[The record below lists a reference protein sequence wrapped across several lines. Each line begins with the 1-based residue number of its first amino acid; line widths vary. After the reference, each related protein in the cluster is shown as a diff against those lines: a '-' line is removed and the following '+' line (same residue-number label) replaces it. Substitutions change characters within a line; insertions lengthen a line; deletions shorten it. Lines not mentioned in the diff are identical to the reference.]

1 MYEVGWETTHPTDV
15 QSFEFSVS
23 EFRSPGE
30 WITLATPSYT
40 SGSPWGAKINL
51 AGQHE
56 YSVELL
62 ERGVRDVL
70 EITLN
75 QQPTCACSP
84 VSATAEPFGAST
96 QTCDVHNLSW
106 TPAWHLGC
114 VAQQGSFK

>member
-15 QSFEFSVS
+15 ESFEFSVT
-23 EFRSPGE
+23 EFGSPGE
-30 WITLATPSYT
+30 RITLATPPYT
-40 SGSPWGAKINL
+40 SNSPWGATINL

-56 YSVELL
+56 YIV

-84 VSATAEPFGAST
+84 ASAITDPFGAST
-96 QTCDVHNLSW
+96 QTCDAHNLSW